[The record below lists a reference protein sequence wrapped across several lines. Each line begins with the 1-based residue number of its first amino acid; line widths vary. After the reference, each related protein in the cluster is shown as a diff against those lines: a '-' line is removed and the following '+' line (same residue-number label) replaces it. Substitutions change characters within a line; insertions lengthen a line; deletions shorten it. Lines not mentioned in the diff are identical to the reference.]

1 MPAKSPLSLRPLRLL
16 PGHRILALVA
26 LLLGALT
33 RPASAQ
39 QEFALGAPVLTLDEA
54 ISLALAGNYS
64 VVNATLGV
72 DKSSASV
79 NAIKTLR
86 LPVLNLGGDLNYSIL
101 KQPFT
106 VPAGAFGDYPII
118 GPIPATDTTLGSI
131 DGFFASAAVGVS
143 QPLLQLN
150 KIGLMVDQAEF
161 EDSISSQGLR
171 NRQQDVVKSVKS
183 QYYEILKTENTLRAT
198 NASIAFYRELVKL
211 VDNYVKQQVAQEY
224 ELLDTQA
231 RLARAEH
238 SARSQDNALITQKE
252 RLNNLMGRD
261 PKTPFR
267 VSEEPPAARAGYPS
281 MADAESI
288 AIAQRPDVH
297 EKVLKLR
304 QAETGARITKADYIP
319 SLNLVMQLTQLFNV
333 DFIPQTNWI
342 VGLQLRWDIY
352 DWGRKSN
359 DLTKKK
365 ADIAQAANDLDD
377 TRAQVAI
384 EVDSRIREL
393 EEAQEMVKVTEIS
406 QAAATEK
413 LRVLT
418 NQYKQQSALLK
429 DVLQAES
436 ELAQANAEH
445 ADAVLSAWNA
455 QAQLEKALGQT

>member
-16 PGHRILALVA
+16 PSHRILALVA
-26 LLLGALT
+26 LLLGALCA
-33 RPASAQ
+33 RLAAQ

-54 ISLALAGNYS
+54 ISLALAGNYG
-64 VVNATLGV
+64 VANATLNLS
-72 DKSSASV
+72 KSDATVSAL
-79 NAIKTLR
+79 KTHR
-86 LPVLNLGGDLNYSIL
+86 LPVLNLEGAANYSIL

-106 VPAGAFGDYPII
+106 VPQGAFGDYPII
-118 GPIPATDTTLGSI
+118 GPIPNVDTTIGSI
-131 DGFFASAAVGVS
+131 DGFFATAAIGIS
-143 QPLLQLN
+143 QPLLQLHRT
-150 KIGLMVDQAEF
+150 GLLVDQAVF
-161 EDSISSQGLR
+161 EDSISGQGLR
-171 NRQQDVVKSVKS
+171 NRIQDVVKSVKS

-238 SARSQDNALITQKE
+238 SARSQNNALITQKE

-261 PKTPFR
+261 PKTLFR

-288 AIAQRPDVH
+288 AIAQRPDVQ
-297 EKVLKLR
+297 EKILKLR

>member
-1 MPAKSPLSLRPLRLL
+1 M
-16 PGHRILALVA
+16 
-26 LLLGALT
+26 
-33 RPASAQ
+33 
-39 QEFALGAPVLTLDEA
+39 
-54 ISLALAGNYS
+54 
-64 VVNATLGV
+64 
-72 DKSSASV
+72 
-79 NAIKTLR
+79 
-86 LPVLNLGGDLNYSIL
+86 
-101 KQPFT
+101 
-106 VPAGAFGDYPII
+106 I
-118 GPIPATDTTLGSI
+118 GPIPNVDTTLGSI
-131 DGFFASAAVGVS
+131 DGWFASAAIGAS

-150 KIGLMVDQAEF
+150 KIGLMVDQAKV

-171 NRQQDVVKSVKS
+171 SRQQDVVKSVKS
-183 QYYEILKTENTLRAT
+183 QYYEILKTENTLEAT

-211 VDNYVKQQVAQEY
+211 VDNYVKQDVAQEY

-238 SARSQDNALITQKE
+238 SARSQTNALTTQKE

-261 PKTPFR
+261 TKTAFR
-267 VSEEPPAARAGYPS
+267 VSQEPPATRAGYPS
-281 MADAESI
+281 MADAE
-288 AIAQRPDVH
+288 ALALAQRPDVQ
-297 EKVLKLR
+297 EKILKLR
-304 QAETGARITKADYIP
+304 QAETGARITKADYLP

-333 DFIPQTNWI
+333 DFIPSTNWI

-377 TRAQVAI
+377 TKAQATI
-384 EVDSRIREL
+384 DVDSRLRDL

-455 QAQLEKALGQT
+455 EAQLDKALGQT

>member
-1 MPAKSPLSLRPLRLL
+1 M
-16 PGHRILALVA
+16 
-26 LLLGALT
+26 
-33 RPASAQ
+33 
-39 QEFALGAPVLTLDEA
+39 
-54 ISLALAGNYS
+54 
-64 VVNATLGV
+64 
-72 DKSSASV
+72 
-79 NAIKTLR
+79 
-86 LPVLNLGGDLNYSIL
+86 
-101 KQPFT
+101 
-106 VPAGAFGDYPII
+106 
-118 GPIPATDTTLGSI
+118 
-131 DGFFASAAVGVS
+131 S
-143 QPLLQLN
+143 QPLLQLHRT
-150 KIGLMVDQAEF
+150 GLLVDQAEF

-211 VDNYVKQQVAQEY
+211 VDNYVKQEVAQEY

-238 SARSQDNALITQKE
+238 SARSQNNALITQKE

-288 AIAQRPDVH
+288 AIAQRPDVQ
-297 EKVLKLR
+297 EKILKLR
-304 QAETGARITKADYIP
+304 QAETGASASPRPTTSRRSTSSCSSP
-319 SLNLVMQLTQLFNV
+319 SSSTSTSC
-333 DFIPQTNWI
+333 PQTNWI

-377 TRAQVAI
+377 TRAQVTI

-445 ADAVLSAWNA
+445 ADAILSAWNA

>member
-1 MPAKSPLSLRPLRLL
+1 MLVIALLAGAALRP
-16 PGHRILALVA
+16 A
-26 LLLGALT
+26 
-33 RPASAQ
+33 PAGAQ
-39 QEFALGAPVLTLDEA
+39 QEYSLNAPVLTLDEA
-54 ISLALAGNYS
+54 IALALAGNYG
-64 VVNATLGV
+64 VANATLGV
-72 DKSSASV
+72 AKSGATV
-79 NAIKTLR
+79 NAIKTQR
-86 LPVLNLGGDLNYSIL
+86 LPILNLEGAANYSIL

-106 VPAGAFGDYPII
+106 VPQGAFGDYPII
-118 GPIPATDTTLGSI
+118 GPIPNVDTTIGSI
-131 DGFFASAAVGVS
+131 DGFFATATIGVS
-143 QPLLQLN
+143 QPLLQLHRT
-150 KIGLMVDQAEF
+150 GLLIDQAVY
-161 EDSISSQGLR
+161 EDSISSQSLR

-198 NASIAFYRELVKL
+198 RASIAFYRELVKL
-211 VDNYVKQQVAQEY
+211 VDNYVKQDVAQEY

-238 SARSQDNALITQKE
+238 SARSQSNALATQKE
-252 RLNNLMGRD
+252 RLNTLMGRD
-261 PKTPFR
+261 TKTPFQ

-288 AIAQRPDVH
+288 AIAQRPDVQ
-297 EKVLKLR
+297 EKILKLR
-304 QAETGARITKADYIP
+304 QAETGARITRADYIP

-377 TRAQVAI
+377 TKAQVAI

-436 ELAQANAEH
+436 ELAEANAAH
-445 ADAVLSAWNA
+445 ADAILSAWNA
-455 QAQLEKALGQT
+455 QAQLDKALGRT

>member
-1 MPAKSPLSLRPLRLL
+1 MPAKSPLSIRLIRRA
-16 PGHRILALVA
+16 PRAA
-26 LLLGALT
+26 LLLLVLSH
-33 RPASAQ
+33 PVWAQ
-39 QEFALGAPVLTLDEA
+39 QDYSLGAPVLTLDEA
-54 ISLALAGNYS
+54 ITLALKGNYS
-64 VVNATLGV
+64 VANATLGV
-72 DKSSASV
+72 SKSAASV
-79 NAIKTLR
+79 SAVKTHR
-86 LPVLNLGGDLNYSIL
+86 LPVLNLEGALNYSIL

-106 VPAGAFGDYPII
+106 VPQGAFGDYPII
-118 GPIPATDTTLGSI
+118 GPIPNQDTTLGSI
-131 DGFFASAAVGVS
+131 DGFFATASVGVS

-150 KIGLMVDQAEF
+150 RTGLLIDQAEY
-161 EDSISSQGLR
+161 EDSISTQGLR
-171 NRQQDVVKSVKS
+171 NRQQDVIKSVKS

-198 NASIAFYRELVKL
+198 TASIAFYRELVKL
-211 VDNYVKQQVAQEY
+211 VDNYVKQDVAQEY

-238 SARSQDNALITQKE
+238 SARSQNNALATQKE

-261 PKTPFR
+261 TKTPFR

-281 MADAESI
+281 MAAAESI
-288 AIAQRPDVH
+288 AIAQRPDVQ
-297 EKVLKLR
+297 EKIFKLR

-342 VGLQLRWDIY
+342 VGLQMRWDIW
-352 DWGRKSN
+352 DWGRKGN

-365 ADIAQAANDLDD
+365 ADIAQASNDLDD

-384 EVDSRIREL
+384 EVDSRLREL

-406 QAAATEK
+406 QTAATEK

-418 NQYKQQSALLK
+418 NQYKQQAALLK

-436 ELAQANAEH
+436 ELAEANAQH